1 MKLKNNMSDDI
12 INDLN
17 LDGEFDEITMK
28 KLLDI
33 TKKNDVLTKIKDD
46 LKNFTSNL
54 ENSEIIKKMGNVENA
69 KKNN

>member
-1 MKLKNNMSDDI
+1 MSDDI

-17 LDGEFDEITMK
+17 LDGEFDEMTLK

-54 ENSEIIKKMGNVENA
+54 EKSEIIKNMGNVENV

>member
-1 MKLKNNMSDDI
+1 MSDDI

-17 LDGEFDEITMK
+17 LDGEFDEMTLK

-33 TKKNDVLTKIKDD
+33 TKKNDLLTKIKDD

-54 ENSEIIKKMGNVENA
+54 EKSEIIKNMGNVENV